1 MEKKKETLWEIMF
14 VIWALG
20 VSVIAVLLAIGLSLA
35 DFFMKTLG
43 RTDAQGGASKARRNK
58 YYLHE

>member
-14 VIWALG
+14 VIWALV

-35 DFFMKTLG
+35 DFFTKTLG
-43 RTDAQGGASKARRNK
+43 RTDAQEGASKARRNK